1 MSADDF
7 SKWMNNHIAS
17 GNCSNNYDCIKS
29 NEIIDQE
36 NTSSEPKKIDKKV
49 LIDLCSAH
57 VMKSFT
63 NRLA

>member
-17 GNCSNNYDCIKS
+17 GNCSNNYECIKS

-36 NTSSEPKKIDKKV
+36 NTSSEPKKWIKK
-49 LIDLCSAH
+49 C
-57 VMKSFT
+57 
-63 NRLA
+63 